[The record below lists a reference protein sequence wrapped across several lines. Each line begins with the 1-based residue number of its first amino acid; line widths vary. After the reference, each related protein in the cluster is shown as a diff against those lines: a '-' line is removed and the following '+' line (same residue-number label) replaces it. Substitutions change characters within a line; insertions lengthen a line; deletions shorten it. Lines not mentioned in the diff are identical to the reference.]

1 MLKLNNF
8 FPLVFVILWSSAFI
22 TSKIIVED
30 ASPFIALSFRF
41 IIVAFIF
48 FVFFILF
55 SERKV
60 FSFKS
65 VLEALVSG
73 ILFHGF
79 YLGGVF
85 YALSKGASASIIALI
100 VSLQPIMTA
109 VLAQKI
115 LKEFL
120 SKIQWFGILIGFLGA
135 GIVIVS
141 DLNDDLTILALCS
154 GLVGLIS
161 SSIGIIWQKRIVNDL
176 SLSANNFLQA
186 LGASIFHL
194 LLAICFEN
202 YFINFTSS
210 FLIAMTWQVLVISLG
225 AFLILMWMLK
235 YNDAGKTSTLFFLI
249 PPVSA
254 IMAYL
259 ILQENFTHLDIFG
272 LFLSSIGV
280 FIVTKNNS
288 IKQK

>member
-8 FPLVFVILWSSAFI
+8 FSLVFVILWSSAFI

-55 SERKV
+55 SERKF

-141 DLNDDLTILALCS
+141 DLNDDLSILALCS

-186 LGASIFHL
+186 LGASLFHL

>member
-55 SERKV
+55 SERKF

-186 LGASIFHL
+186 LGASLFHL

>member
-30 ASPFIALSFRF
+30 ASPFIALSYRF

-55 SERKV
+55 SERKF

-135 GIVIVS
+135 AIVIVS
-141 DLNDDLTILALCS
+141 DLNDDLSILALCS

-280 FIVTKNNS
+280 FIATKNNS

>member
-55 SERKV
+55 SERKF

-65 VLEALVSG
+65 VLEALFSG

-161 SSIGIIWQKRIVNDL
+161 SSIGIVWQKRIVNDL

-186 LGASIFHL
+186 LGASLFHL

-288 IKQK
+288 IK

>member
-30 ASPFIALSFRF
+30 ASPFIALSYRF

-55 SERKV
+55 SERKF

-135 GIVIVS
+135 AIVIVS

-280 FIVTKNNS
+280 FIATKNNS

>member
-30 ASPFIALSFRF
+30 ASPFIALSYRF

-141 DLNDDLTILALCS
+141 DLNDNLTILALCS

-288 IKQK
+288 IK

>member
-22 TSKIIVED
+22 TSKIIIED

-55 SERKV
+55 SERQV

-100 VSLQPIMTA
+100 VCLQPIITA
-109 VLAQKI
+109 VLAQKL

-161 SSIGIIWQKRIVNDL
+161 SSIGIVWQKKIVNDL

-186 LGASIFHL
+186 LGASLFHL

-259 ILQENFTHLDIFG
+259 ILQENFTYLDIFG

-288 IKQK
+288 IK

>member
-186 LGASIFHL
+186 LGASLFHL

>member
-30 ASPFIALSFRF
+30 ASPFIALSYRF

-161 SSIGIIWQKRIVNDL
+161 SSIGII
-176 SLSANNFLQA
+176 S
-186 LGASIFHL
+186 
-194 LLAICFEN
+194 
-202 YFINFTSS
+202 
-210 FLIAMTWQVLVISLG
+210 
-225 AFLILMWMLK
+225 
-235 YNDAGKTSTLFFLI
+235 
-249 PPVSA
+249 VS
-254 IMAYL
+254 Y
-259 ILQENFTHLDIFG
+259 THLTLPTIC
-272 LFLSSIGV
+272 SV
-280 FIVTKNNS
+280 
-288 IKQK
+288 

>member
-1 MLKLNNF
+1 MLKFNNF

-55 SERKV
+55 SERKF

-141 DLNDDLTILALCS
+141 DLNDNLTILALCS

-186 LGASIFHL
+186 LGASLFHL